1 MIYTLTLNPSIDYI
15 MRLYEY
21 KDGFTNRS
29 YEEMKFPG
37 GKGIMVSKLL
47 KNLGEDPINL
57 GFIGGFTGEYIK
69 SSLKGLGIKE
79 NFTFIEDDSRI
90 NVKLKYRS
98 ETEINAGG
106 PFISDEEVNEFLD
119 NISTLNSNDTLIISG
134 SIPKSLDDNFYKQ
147 ILDCNNVDFTI
158 DVAGKELLD
167 YLSYNPILVKPNI
180 DELEMIFGEKIDKSN
195 LLHYAKRLND
205 LGAQSV
211 IISMGKDGSIFI
223 SEDLILKAEPIEGRL
238 INSVGAGDSMVGGF
252 VYGLKNGLS
261 KKEAYKLAVA
271 CGTATALSEDIAKK
285 ELIYEILKRVEVNG
299 YGNLGSSK
307 KRADNS
313 RFRS

>member
-69 SSLKGLGIKE
+69 SSLKDLGIKE

-147 ILDCNNVDFTI
+147 ILGCNNVDFTI

-271 CGTATALSEDIAKK
+271 CGTATAFSEDIAKK

-299 YGNLGSSK
+299 YGN
-307 KRADNS
+307 
-313 RFRS
+313 

>member
-271 CGTATALSEDIAKK
+271 CGTATAFSEDIAKK

-299 YGNLGSSK
+299 YGN
-307 KRADNS
+307 
-313 RFRS
+313 

>member
-299 YGNLGSSK
+299 YGN
-307 KRADNS
+307 
-313 RFRS
+313 

>member
-69 SSLKGLGIKE
+69 SSLKDLGIKE

-134 SIPKSLDDNFYKQ
+134 SISKSLDDNFYKQ

-252 VYGLKNGLS
+252 VYGFKNGLS

-271 CGTATALSEDIAKK
+271 CGTATAFSEDIAKK

-299 YGNLGSSK
+299 YGN
-307 KRADNS
+307 
-313 RFRS
+313 

>member
-69 SSLKGLGIKE
+69 SSLKDLGIKE

-147 ILDCNNVDFTI
+147 ILGCNNVDFTI

-252 VYGLKNGLS
+252 VYGLKNGVS

-271 CGTATALSEDIAKK
+271 CGTATAFSEDIAKK

-299 YGNLGSSK
+299 YGN
-307 KRADNS
+307 
-313 RFRS
+313 

>member
-69 SSLKGLGIKE
+69 SSLKDLGIKE

-119 NISTLNSNDTLIISG
+119 NISTLNSNETLIISG

-167 YLSYNPILVKPNI
+167 YLSYKPILVKPNI

-271 CGTATALSEDIAKK
+271 CGTATAFSEDIAKK

-299 YGNLGSSK
+299 YGN
-307 KRADNS
+307 
-313 RFRS
+313 

>member
-69 SSLKGLGIKE
+69 SSLKDLGIKE

-134 SIPKSLDDNFYKQ
+134 SISKSLDDNFYKQ

-271 CGTATALSEDIAKK
+271 CGTATAFSEDIAKK

-299 YGNLGSSK
+299 YGN
-307 KRADNS
+307 
-313 RFRS
+313 

>member
-69 SSLKGLGIKE
+69 SSLKDLGIKE

-147 ILDCNNVDFTI
+147 ILGCNNVDFTI

-271 CGTATALSEDIAKK
+271 CGAATAFSEDIAKK

-299 YGNLGSSK
+299 YGN
-307 KRADNS
+307 
-313 RFRS
+313 

>member
-69 SSLKGLGIKE
+69 SSLKDLGIKE

-252 VYGLKNGLS
+252 VYGLKNGVS

-271 CGTATALSEDIAKK
+271 CGTATAFSEDIAKK

-299 YGNLGSSK
+299 YGN
-307 KRADNS
+307 
-313 RFRS
+313 

>member
-69 SSLKGLGIKE
+69 SSLKDLGIKE

-90 NVKLKYRS
+90 NVKLKYLS

-271 CGTATALSEDIAKK
+271 CGTATAFSEDIAKK

-299 YGNLGSSK
+299 YGN
-307 KRADNS
+307 
-313 RFRS
+313 

>member
-47 KNLGEDPINL
+47 KNLGKDPINL

-271 CGTATALSEDIAKK
+271 CGTATAFSEDIAKK

-299 YGNLGSSK
+299 YGN
-307 KRADNS
+307 
-313 RFRS
+313 

>member
-69 SSLKGLGIKE
+69 SSLKDLGIKE

-299 YGNLGSSK
+299 YGN
-307 KRADNS
+307 
-313 RFRS
+313 

>member
-69 SSLKGLGIKE
+69 SSLKDLGIKE

-238 INSVGAGDSMVGGF
+238 INSVGAGDSVVGGF

-271 CGTATALSEDIAKK
+271 CGTATAFSEDIAKK

-299 YGNLGSSK
+299 YGN
-307 KRADNS
+307 
-313 RFRS
+313 

>member
-47 KNLGEDPINL
+47 KKLGEDSINL

-69 SSLKGLGIKE
+69 SSLKDLGIKE

-134 SIPKSLDDNFYKQ
+134 SISKSLDDNFYKQ

-271 CGTATALSEDIAKK
+271 CGTATAFSEDIAKK

-299 YGNLGSSK
+299 YGN
-307 KRADNS
+307 
-313 RFRS
+313 

>member
-69 SSLKGLGIKE
+69 SSLKDLGIKE

-271 CGTATALSEDIAKK
+271 CGTATAFSEDIAKK

-299 YGNLGSSK
+299 YGN
-307 KRADNS
+307 
-313 RFRS
+313 

>member
-134 SIPKSLDDNFYKQ
+134 SISKSLDDNFYKQ

-271 CGTATALSEDIAKK
+271 CGTATAFSEDIAKK

-299 YGNLGSSK
+299 YGN
-307 KRADNS
+307 
-313 RFRS
+313 